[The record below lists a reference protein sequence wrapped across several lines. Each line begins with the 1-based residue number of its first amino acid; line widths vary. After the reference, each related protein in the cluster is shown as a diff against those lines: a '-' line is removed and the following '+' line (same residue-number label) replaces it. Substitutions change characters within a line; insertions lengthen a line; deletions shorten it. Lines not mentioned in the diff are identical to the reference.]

1 MKIAYIKEI
10 IMRRFQTFLSIVI
23 DTPTNDFSGNSAAIQ
38 SDNDG
43 KTLIIL
49 CIIGAIILLV
59 LYLYFLSKIGKK
71 K

>member
-1 MKIAYIKEI
+1 
-10 IMRRFQTFLSIVI
+10 MRRFTTFLSIVI
-23 DTPTNDFSGNSAAIQ
+23 DTPTNDFTGNSFP
-38 SDNDG
+38 SESNNNE

-49 CIIGAIILLV
+49 CIIGAILLLV